1 MNLKKF
7 CMSTFLSILTTSSL
21 IAYAHADDLEYK
33 DDEQLMQEDVSDIEP
48 GGMINVQGVGKYS
61 TQEGADANS
70 NGSAQVLWDVQ
81 WSTSHGPGGD
91 RYIYM
96 LNETDIFVPKAVENI
111 HLTLGQAVSSYF
123 ETEDVQKDDV
133 ISSQEVEKARIRN
146 DVRTMIELKKDTGDI
161 DFNSFYQDDNGK
173 WKRIFAGEDTPENYT
188 KENMLD
194 VGSVAYVQ
202 EDLKSLPKGTILPEG
217 INDENLKD
225 YKMIRIASDK
235 KGMHTVRVSGTINVS
250 GAKSDVYVPLRATN
264 KIHRVGFDRMII
276 NNLEEYYQT
285 EDAHLSGAEDIIS
298 MGELPEFSINNK
310 KVNKNNADIYNHE
323 ANQLAGFYTTDQCK
337 VTLNTYDENGDS
349 VTNSAGLQK
358 IEKDIYD
365 INDIERGKE
374 KEDGCDQSALR
385 INTDNIR
392 RMSLWEKILNL
403 FR

>member
-1 MNLKKF
+1 MNFKES
-7 CMSTFLSILTTSSL
+7 CMATLLSVLTVSSL
-21 IAYAHADDLEYK
+21 IGYAHADYLEHK
-33 DDEQLMQEDVSDIEP
+33 DNDQLIQEDVSDIEP
-48 GGMINVQGVGKYS
+48 GGIINVQGVGKYS
-61 TQEGADANS
+61 TQKGDYTNS

-123 ETEDVQKDDV
+123 EKEDIQGNGVS
-133 ISSQEVEKARIRN
+133 SSQEIEKAKVRN
-146 DVRTMIELKKDTGDI
+146 DVRTMLELKQDPGDI

-173 WKRIFAGEDTPENYT
+173 WKRVFAGEDVPENYT

-194 VGSVAYVQ
+194 VGSIAYVQ

-217 INDENLKD
+217 IDDENLKD

-264 KIHRVGFDRMII
+264 KIHRVGYDRMII
-276 NNLEEYYQT
+276 NNLEEYSQSEDGHVSGT
-285 EDAHLSGAEDIIS
+285 ENMIS
-298 MGELPEFSINNK
+298 MGALPEFSIKDK
-310 KVNKNNADIYNHE
+310 KVNKRNADIYSHE

-337 VTLNTYDENGDS
+337 VTLNTYDENGDAVINS
-349 VTNSAGLQK
+349 VGLQK